1 MGLEE
6 DFQNFR
12 RWQFLGVLWRSWCAM
27 AVFTTRPLSQWA
39 AEVTKN
45 CSGTRC
51 PSRSSA
57 KDAESQMK
65 SPFSGCALRKGWL
78 WLVDSSWGSLRN
90 SHCCTFSE
98 FGCQEISLG
107 SEAQVRTCL
116 HAIFCNARVS
126 LLQVYQAGLAGLKSH
141 IWQDKQGPIR
151 QTVLHHPLSHN
162 PTRYSLHY
170 PTNPNSAVTLET
182 SVEQEVKILFCRCR
196 HCAISGTRCPGA
208 THVR

>member
-1 MGLEE
+1 MSEQVFSQRCWVANEVTMLA
-6 DFQNFR
+6 
-12 RWQFLGVLWRSWCAM
+12 VLWGKA
-27 AVFTTRPLSQWA
+27 
-39 AEVTKN
+39 
-45 CSGTRC
+45 
-51 PSRSSA
+51 
-57 KDAESQMK
+57 
-65 SPFSGCALRKGWL
+65 L
-78 WLVDSSWGSLRN
+78 WLVESSWGSLLN

-151 QTVLHHPLSHN
+151 QSVLHHPLSHN

-182 SVEQEVKILFCRCR
+182 SVEQEVKILLPVPALCYKWHKVPGSDTCRLWLELWVYR
-196 HCAISGTRCPGA
+196 SQSLVSLISLTQSTQIPVCFISARC
-208 THVR
+208 TF